1 MLERID
7 NYNLLFSLME
17 EKERQEMPTRR
28 RRSEGSLI
36 ASSMW
41 GAGILISIAIVAG
54 SVAITFAILKSS
66 LFVSSDASQKAGSA
80 VAPAVGNQAAP
91 SAANV
96 PAPTEKTVVTASMG
110 SSPVLGN
117 PKTAKVAIVEW
128 TDLEC
133 PFCKQFH
140 DQTFDS
146 IVKNYVDTGQALFVL
161 RNYPLSFHGEAAI
174 KEANAALC
182 VREAAGDKAYFSFV
196 GDVYATTGTNGK
208 GMSDET
214 LASLAAKAGGKS
226 LASCISDQKFKRVI
240 DADLQEGTDTGISG
254 TPGFVI
260 GKISSG
266 GSVEG
271 ELISGAMPY
280 SEFKKAI
287 DAALGS

>member
-1 MLERID
+1 M
-7 NYNLLFSLME
+7 
-17 EKERQEMPTRR
+17 EKEQQEMPVRR

-41 GAGILISIAIVAG
+41 GAGILVSIAIVAG
-54 SVAITFAILKSS
+54 STAITFAILKSS
-66 LFVSSDASQKAGSA
+66 LFTSLDVPQKVGAA
-80 VAPAVGNQAAP
+80 TAPAAGNQAAQP
-91 SAANV
+91 AANA
-96 PAPTEKTVVTASMG
+96 PAPAPAEKTSATASMG

-146 IVKNYVDTGQALFVL
+146 IVKDYVDTGKALFVI

-208 GMSDET
+208 GMPDET
-214 LASLAAKAGGKS
+214 LASLAMKAGGKS
-226 LASCISDQKFKRVI
+226 LASCMNDQKFKSVI
-240 DADLQEGTDTGISG
+240 DADLQDGTSSGISG

-260 GKISSG
+260 GKIDAK

-271 ELISGAMPY
+271 ELVSGALPY
-280 SEFKKAI
+280 PEFKKAI
-287 DAALGS
+287 DAALGA

>member
-1 MLERID
+1 
-7 NYNLLFSLME
+7 ME
-17 EKERQEMPTRR
+17 EKEQRDAPVRR

-41 GAGILISIAIVAG
+41 GAGILVSIAIVAG
-54 SVAITFAILKSS
+54 STAITFALLKSS
-66 LFVSSDASQKAGSA
+66 IFVSPNGAQKTGSTTVPTA
-80 VAPAVGNQAAP
+80 GNQAALP
-91 SAANV
+91 AAN
-96 PAPTEKTVVTASMG
+96 APTPTVPEKTIATASMG
-110 SSPVLGN
+110 KSPVLGN
-117 PKTAKVAIVEW
+117 QKTAKVAIVEW

-140 DQTFDS
+140 DQTFDL
-146 IVKNYVDTGQALFVL
+146 IAKDYVDTGKALFVV

-196 GDVYATTGTNGK
+196 NDVYATTGTNGK
-208 GMSDET
+208 GMPDET

-226 LASCISDQKFKRVI
+226 LASCLSDQKFKSVI
-240 DADLQEGTDTGISG
+240 DADLQDGTSSGISG

-260 GKISSG
+260 GKIG
-266 GSVEG
+266 DKGSVEG

-280 SEFKKAI
+280 SEFKRAI
-287 DAALGS
+287 DAALGA